1 MSTTNP
7 QHGSA
12 PLADDHGASGPP
24 AAETIARGH
33 EIDAYDTTSVISVP
47 LLVVLFFV
55 LAFGTVSVIF
65 YFIFPTQ
72 EDPTAHPMAVERSK
86 QGVSERHEN
95 IPSPRQD
102 NFRELEG
109 HTRSITSRE
118 RPGVNSVNLHP
129 EDIRANPIN
138 TPALYKNGWVD
149 PGKSVARI
157 SIDEA
162 LALAAQNKDN
172 KILPVSKTPDQ
183 LRGSVHV
190 PTAANAA
197 AAQTDRK
204 RRRRACRSYAKRNA
218 QGQAEEKPP
227 EGKKPPGGK
236 Q

>member
-1 MSTTNP
+1 MNTTNP

-12 PLADDHGASGPP
+12 PQADDHGASGPP
-24 AAETIARGH
+24 PAETIARGH

-72 EDPTAHPMAVERSK
+72 EDLTAHPMAVERSK

-109 HTRSITSRE
+109 NSRSITSRE
-118 RPGVNSVNLHP
+118 RPDVNSPNLHP
-129 EDIRANPIN
+129 EDIRANPSN
-138 TPALYKNGWVD
+138 TPALYKTGWVD

-162 LALAAQNKDN
+162 LALAAENKGN
-172 KILPVSKTPDQ
+172 KILPVTKTPDH
-183 LRGSVHV
+183 LRGSMHV
-190 PTAANAA
+190 PTAANAGRGA
-197 AAQTDRK
+197 DGSLAEPPQLPGTPKDKQT
-204 RRRRACRSYAKRNA
+204 
-218 QGQAEEKPP
+218 P
-227 EGKKPPGGK
+227 EGKKVPGGK
-236 Q
+236 K